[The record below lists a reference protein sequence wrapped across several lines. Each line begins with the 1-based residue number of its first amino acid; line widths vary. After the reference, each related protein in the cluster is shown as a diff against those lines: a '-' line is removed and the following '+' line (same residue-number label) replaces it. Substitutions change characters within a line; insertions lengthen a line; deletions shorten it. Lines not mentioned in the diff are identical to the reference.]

1 MTSTKTGH
9 TPSAGVNKGASSRTE
24 PETLSGLAGLASVL
38 SPAASML
45 PEKSNDNKVPGHI
58 ANILKVILLH
68 DKFEQNFAK
77 WSLVTTDDRDIVV
90 LTLKNGAWVDSSLV
104 YTICM
109 MYPFR
114 INGPIIIKNCM
125 HVEFLHENR
134 LEVVNVT
141 SKITQENIEYQLGT
155 CLHSKKRRR
164 QSVSNCTAAPT
175 SLNETTA
182 GVINIE
188 PELNIANIRQKL
200 SASLLTTNSSR
211 VFVENVDTGL
221 DAGGSWAIFRLS
233 ECDKLNLD
241 FIGAFQ
247 LSIDDFPVKVFSP
260 NLRIPSI
267 RICFYSTQREKIGP
281 C

>member
-9 TPSAGVNKGASSRTE
+9 TPSTGVKTGGSGRTE
-24 PETLSGLAGLASVL
+24 PETLSGLAGMASVL
-38 SPAASML
+38 SPAAASVL
-45 PEKSNDNKVPGHI
+45 PEKVHSNKVPGHI

-68 DKFEQNFAK
+68 DKFEQNFTK
-77 WSLVTTDDRDIVV
+77 WSLVATDDRDIVV
-90 LTLKNGAWVDSSLV
+90 LTLKNGALVDSSLV

-134 LEVVNVT
+134 LEMVSVT
-141 SKITQENIEYQLGT
+141 SQITQKNIEYQLGT

-164 QSVSNCTAAPT
+164 QSLSNSTAAPT
-175 SLNETTA
+175 STNDTTA
-182 GVINIE
+182 GVRDIEPTLNIE
-188 PELNIANIRQKL
+188 NVRQKL

-211 VFVENVDTGL
+211 VFVENVNTGL

-241 FIGAFQ
+241 FIGGFQ
-247 LSIDDFPVKVFSP
+247 LSIDDFPVKVLLPHIHTPAS
-260 NLRIPSI
+260 NLR
-267 RICFYSTQREKIGP
+267 
-281 C
+281 